1 MALDMYSRL
10 VRTTDKAVSSE
21 EAVSFNETA
30 NASDTVP
37 YLHVV
42 CCTAQL
48 SVKLVAYGICMVHW
62 YLLGAANAICKE
74 QDG

>member
-1 MALDMYSRL
+1 MAFDMYSRL
-10 VRTTDKAVSSE
+10 VRTTDKAVSSKE
-21 EAVSFNETA
+21 VVSSKEAMSFNEAA

-48 SVKLVAYGICMVHW
+48 SVKLVAHSIFMLH
-62 YLLGAANAICKE
+62 
-74 QDG
+74 